1 MTMKKKRLP
10 IAFTADNIL
19 ALIDFRK
26 WATRRVIPF
35 DKPDQ
40 WYLQD
45 VSRDPTLMDTETGEP
60 FTMPGYV
67 ATFEHVELGEVWKN
81 VKSPYGGPGDGLWV
95 REGYQFYGSAPGRR
109 CEGIYTADESHWCT
123 ILTPQEWEKWT
134 KRKYP
139 LRKTPGRFMY
149 RSLARLEP
157 DILSI
162 SVERLHDMTGDDIT
176 AEGIPLGYF
185 QSLGVSDAR
194 ARRLQLEAW
203 SRLWDSINAKPGRCY
218 DDNPWVFA
226 IVLARSTITP
236 AITHKENAERM
247 L

>member
-10 IAFTADNIL
+10 ITFTADNIL

-26 WATRRVIPF
+26 WITRRVIPF
-35 DKPDQ
+35 DNPNR

-67 ATFEHVELGEVWKN
+67 ATFEHVELGEVWRN

-109 CEGIYTADESHWCT
+109 CEGIYTADESYWSAV
-123 ILTPQEWEKWT
+123 LTPDEWSKWS

-157 DILSI
+157 DVS
-162 SVERLHDMTGDDIT
+162 SVRVERLQDATPKSLI
-176 AEGIPLGYF
+176 AEGCPDEYLPKNNG
-185 QSLGVSDAR
+185 GSDYWVYEWFR
-194 ARRLQLEAW
+194 H
-203 SRLWDSINAKPGRCY
+203 LWDSINAKRGHCY
-218 DDNPWVFA
+218 ADNPWVF
-226 IVLARSTITP
+226 VVKLDRSTITP
-236 AITHKENAERM
+236 TITHKENAERM